1 MITYSPHGA
10 GEPGAARH
18 RWTLTCGPVG
28 GTLPSRVVACRE
40 LAAHGD
46 DLINPGVECLV
57 IVRGGPLATV
67 TGSWEGR
74 SVHYVSTTCSRAWTT
89 LRAVLT
95 GSG

>member
-40 LAAHGD
+40 LAAHGG